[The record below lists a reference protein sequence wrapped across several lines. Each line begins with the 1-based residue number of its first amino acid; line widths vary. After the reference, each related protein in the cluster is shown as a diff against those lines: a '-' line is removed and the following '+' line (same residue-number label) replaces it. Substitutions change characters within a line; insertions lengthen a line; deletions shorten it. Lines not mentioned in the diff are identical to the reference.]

1 MGDFMKST
9 VVLKEGMCFDVDL
22 GGHHF
27 LIDADESV
35 GGENRGP
42 RPKPL
47 LLSALAGCTAMDVI
61 SILRK
66 MKHEPESFSVEAGGR
81 LSAEHPKTYET
92 LHIRYRFTGS
102 GLQKEKLEKA
112 VNLSMEKYCGV
123 SAMLRKAAALTHEI
137 IIE

>member
-1 MGDFMKST
+1 MKSSAA
-9 VVLKEGMCFDVDL
+9 LKDGMCFEVDL

-27 LIDADESV
+27 LVDADESV
-35 GGENRGP
+35 GGMNRGP

-66 MKHEPESFSVEAGGR
+66 MKHEPDGFQVEVDGR
-81 LSAEHPKTYET
+81 LTEEHPKIYRT
-92 LHIRYRFTGS
+92 LHIRYVFKG
-102 GLQKEKLEKA
+102 GDLKMEKLQKA

-123 SAMLRKAAALTHEI
+123 SAMLRKTAKLTHEI
-137 IIE
+137 VIE